1 MTICKNCGRPG
12 NEKFC
17 PDCGEQL
24 ILERP
29 SAKHFLEE
37 VAHTFTHFDGGFF
50 NTLKALAL
58 RPGYMQKQYLEGPR
72 RKFQKPFP
80 MFAICASFCAIAL
93 YQIYRPSHDDVQQ
106 VFYKSYYTF
115 VQTAML
121 PIYAF
126 TTRLLFYGRKF
137 HYGESLVLLTY
148 MLAFITILVIPV
160 NLLQFFLP
168 NGPVTLIELT
178 VFAVYSI
185 ITNLNFFINQSR
197 LIVVIKTVLNIILNF
212 ALFQVVANLVI
223 KYFM

>member
-1 MTICKNCGRPG
+1 
-12 NEKFC
+12 
-17 PDCGEQL
+17 
-24 ILERP
+24 
-29 SAKHFLEE
+29 
-37 VAHTFTHFDGGFF
+37 
-50 NTLKALAL
+50 
-58 RPGYMQKQYLEGPR
+58 
-72 RKFQKPFP
+72 
-80 MFAICASFCAIAL
+80 
-93 YQIYRPSHDDVQQ
+93 
-106 VFYKSYYTF
+106 
-115 VQTAML
+115 ML

-126 TTRLLFYGRKF
+126 TTRLFFYGRKF

-185 ITNLNFFINQSR
+185 VTNLNFFINQSR

>member
-1 MTICKNCGRPG
+1 MNICKNCGRPG

-17 PDCGEQL
+17 PECGEQL

-37 VAHTFTHFDGGFF
+37 AVHTFTHFDGGFF
-50 NTLKALAL
+50 NTLKSLAF

-72 RKFQKPFP
+72 KNFQKPFS
-80 MFAICASFCAIAL
+80 MFAICASFCAISL
-93 YQIYRPSHDDVQQ
+93 YQIYKPSHDNIQQ

-121 PIYAF
+121 PMYAF

-137 HYGESLVLLTY
+137 HYGESLILLTY
-148 MLAFITILVIPV
+148 MLAFITVLVIPI

-178 VFAVYSI
+178 VFALYSI
-185 ITNLNFFINQSR
+185 ITNLNFFSGRSKIIVIIKSLIN
-197 LIVVIKTVLNIILNF
+197 IFLNF
-212 ALFQVVANLVI
+212 VLFQVVANLVI
-223 KYFM
+223 KYVM